1 VPRYRSAKLLL
12 FDATGK
18 VLVLRRSDTHPT
30 APLAPDLPGGM
41 IEDDETYEAGI
52 VRELIEETRLSISI
66 DRFTVVHKAGS
77 RFSIMQRKLY
87 VARIDDNEPEIQLSW
102 EHDSYEWI
110 PIESLKSLERP
121 VQKQVNKVLKK
132 QRHKKI

>member
-1 VPRYRSAKLLL
+1 MPIYRSAKLLL

-30 APLAPDLPGGM
+30 APHALDLPGGM
-41 IEDDETYEAGI
+41 IERDETYETGI
-52 VRELIEETRLSISI
+52 TRELTEETNLSLSI
-66 DRFTVVHKAGS
+66 DRFLAVHKSGS

-102 EHDSYEWI
+102 EHDDYEWL
-110 PIESLKSLERP
+110 PIESLTNLEAP
-121 VQKQVNKVLKK
+121 VQKQVNKVVRKG
-132 QRHKKI
+132 QHKKF